1 MNEFIEGLKSIS
13 AEVENEFGNLCETI
27 SGECERQEA
36 EQRFYT
42 IKRRYI
48 VITII
53 VSVVCLMLLLLK
65 ICI

>member
-13 AEVENEFGNLCETI
+13 AEVENEFGNLCKTI
-27 SGECERQEA
+27 NGECDRQEA

-53 VSVVCLMLLLLK
+53 VCVVCLILLFLK
-65 ICI
+65 IWI